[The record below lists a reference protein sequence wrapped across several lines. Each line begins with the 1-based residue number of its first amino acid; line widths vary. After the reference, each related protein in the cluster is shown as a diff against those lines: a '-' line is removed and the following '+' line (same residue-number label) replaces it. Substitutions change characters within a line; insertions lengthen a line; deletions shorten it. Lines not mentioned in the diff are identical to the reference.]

1 MIIEIKKEREEKIS
15 GLELDTKLDSLDLE
29 AKLDSFDLTELD
41 NVELNL
47 ADLDINITEEQLQS
61 LDKDLQCFEIPDP
74 FESK

>member
-15 GLELDTKLDSLDLE
+15 GLELDTKLDS
-29 AKLDSFDLTELD
+29 FDLTELD
-41 NVELNL
+41 NIELNL
-47 ADLDINITEEQLQS
+47 ADLDININDVELKEQLQS